1 VFAALDQLE
10 IAPLVVTGIFSA
22 LVALIVLPLII
33 ALARLPPQTGQ
44 DHAVTAPPTSTAA
57 AADRAGARLLL
68 AVLGGLTVAVAA
80 VPLAVLVRSE
90 YAPVVRLDVRT
101 SAAAEAAVSGSAP
114 LLALARAVT
123 LLGEPVLMTVAAAAL
138 VVALAARGRSRLA
151 LYVLLARVGALVLSS
166 GLKLAVD
173 RSRPVFDEPV
183 ATALG
188 ASFPSGHAL
197 GSAAF
202 WVTTAVLL
210 VPRTRHP
217 RLLLGAAVAVAVAVA
232 ASRVLLGV
240 HYLSDVTGGLLLGL
254 GWAALLTAVF
264 TAWRADEGRP
274 VDPVQQG
281 VDP

>member
-1 VFAALDQLE
+1 MTPPAPTPPPRTPSARTRPARTRPARTRPARSASADPVAPAHPAAPAE
-10 IAPLVVTGIFSA
+10 
-22 LVALIVLPLII
+22 
-33 ALARLPPQTGQ
+33 
-44 DHAVTAPPTSTAA
+44 
-57 AADRAGARLLL
+57 RAGLRVLL
-68 AVLGGLTVAVAA
+68 AVLGGFALAVAA
-80 VPLAVLVRSE
+80 VPLAILVRRE
-90 YAPVVRLDVRT
+90 YAPVVRLDVRVT
-101 SAAAEAAVSGSAP
+101 AAAEDAVAGSDV

-123 LLGEPVLMTVAAAAL
+123 LLGEPVLLTLAAAL
-138 VVALAARGRSRLA
+138 MAAGLWVRGHGRLA
-151 LYVLLARVGALVLSS
+151 LYVLAARAGALVLST

-173 RSRPVFDEPV
+173 RTRPVFGEPV

-197 GSAAF
+197 GAAAF
-202 WVTTAVLL
+202 WATAAVLL
-210 VPRTRHP
+210 VPRARRP
-217 RLLLGAAVAVAVAVA
+217 RTLLAAAVAVAVAVA

-274 VDPVQQG
+274 VDPVQEG

>member
-1 VFAALDQLE
+1 MSPPDPTPPPRTPVPRTPTPRTPIPRTPPARS
-10 IAPLVVTGIFSA
+10 APATDPAGPA
-22 LVALIVLPLII
+22 E
-33 ALARLPPQTGQ
+33 
-44 DHAVTAPPTSTAA
+44 
-57 AADRAGARLLL
+57 RAGLRVLL
-68 AVLGGLTVAVAA
+68 AVLGGFAVAVAA
-80 VPLAVLVRSE
+80 VPLAILVRRE
-90 YAPVVRLDVRT
+90 YAPVVRLDVRVT
-101 SAAAEAAVSGSAP
+101 AAAEDAVAGSDA

-123 LLGEPVLMTVAAAAL
+123 LLGEPVLLTLAAAL
-138 VVALAARGRSRLA
+138 LAAWLCVRGRGRLA
-151 LYVLLARVGALVLSS
+151 VYVLAARVGALLLSS

-173 RSRPVFDEPV
+173 RTRPVFGEPV

-197 GSAAF
+197 GAAAF
-202 WVTTAVLL
+202 WATTAVLL
-210 VPRTRHP
+210 LPRVRHP
-217 RLLLGAAVAVAVAVA
+217 KTLLAAAVGVAVAVA

-281 VDP
+281 LDP